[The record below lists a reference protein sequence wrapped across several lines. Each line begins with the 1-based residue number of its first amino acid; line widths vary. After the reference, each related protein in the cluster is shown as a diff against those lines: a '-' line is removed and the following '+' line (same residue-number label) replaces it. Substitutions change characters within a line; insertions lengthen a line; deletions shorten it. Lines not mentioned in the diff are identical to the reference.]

1 MKLPSRSPWIFLAIA
16 LAVAAPAIG
25 WAHEPP
31 PAAGVTTAELSGD
44 TAEAAVVVDAF
55 HAALKARDVPKAA
68 SLVADGA
75 LVFEAGGAER
85 SKAEYA
91 ASHLPAD
98 AAFESSATET
108 LTRRS
113 GAASGDLAWIATEG
127 RVQARLGQKIID
139 RVTTET
145 MVLSKTSAG
154 WRIVHV
160 HWSSRTAPSGG

>member
-1 MKLPSRSPWIFLAIA
+1 MKLHSRPSWIFLAA
-16 LAVAAPAIG
+16 TLVVAVPAIG

-31 PAAGVTTAELSGD
+31 PARDAASANLSGD
-44 TAEAAVVVDAF
+44 AAEAAAVVDAF
-55 HAALKARDVPKAA
+55 HAALKAGDVGKAA
-68 SLVADGA
+68 SLVADSA

-85 SKAEYA
+85 SKAEYV

-98 AAFESSATET
+98 AAFEASATET

-113 GAASGDLAWIATEG
+113 GAASGDLAWVATEG
-127 RVQARLGQKIID
+127 RVQARLGQKVVD

-145 MVLSKTSAG
+145 MALSRTTAG

-160 HWSSRTAPSGG
+160 HWSSRPAPSGA

>member
-1 MKLPSRSPWIFLAIA
+1 MRPQTLRPWILLATA
-16 LAVAAPAIG
+16 LVVATPGIG
-25 WAHEPP
+25 HSHEPP
-31 PAAGVTTAELSGD
+31 PSEASKSLSGD
-44 TAEAAVVVDAF
+44 AANAAVVVDAF
-55 HAALKARDVPKAA
+55 HAALKADDVPKAA
-68 SLVADGA
+68 SLVAEGA

-91 ASHLPAD
+91 ASHLSAD

-108 LTRRS
+108 ITRRS

-127 RVQARLGQKIID
+127 RVQARLGQKIVD

-145 MVLSKTSAG
+145 MVLSRTSAG

-160 HWSSRTAPSGG
+160 HWSSRAAPSGR